1 MSEAVSTVVR
11 RPDFAALADV
21 AAIEPELD
29 RHLARCRE
37 TVARA
42 AAARPVSWAS
52 LMQPQAEAHN
62 ALNLFW
68 SPVSHLNAVV
78 NTEALREV
86 YKRCLPKLSAYWTEL
101 GQNTALHAAT
111 LELRGGEAFDALTT
125 AERREVEND
134 LRDFELGGVAL
145 DDAGKA
151 RFGEIAQS
159 LSRLTTEFS
168 DAVLDA
174 TNAWEKSIDDVARLD
189 GLPPS
194 AIAAARQ
201 RAEAKGESGWLLN
214 LEFPVYHAVMTFAND
229 RALRAEV
236 YEAFVTRA
244 SDRGPHAG
252 RWDNAPRLHDILTLR
267 AAKAALL
274 GRASYAELSMA
285 RKMVESPGQVVA
297 FLDDLA
303 ERAVPRARAEFDA
316 LRAFAGKEFANGAGT
331 SAGKEFANGA
341 GTSAAEEFANGAGTS
356 AASEAG
362 APGDVAADV
371 AAWDVLWLSDRLKKR
386 EHDLSDEDLKPYFP
400 ASRAIPGLFAVC
412 GKLFG
417 LDIVRDESVEV
428 YHPDVA
434 YYTITDADG
443 GLRGA
448 FYLDPYARAHK
459 RGGAWMDVCAT
470 RQRIASDGADAVQL
484 PIAYLVCNLTPPV
497 DGSDGEPQ
505 PALLTHRE
513 VTTLFH
519 EFGHGL
525 HHMLTRIETAGVSG
539 INGVEWDAVELPSQ
553 FLENWCWE
561 RESLD
566 LIAAHVDTGEP
577 LPDALL
583 ERLRGA
589 RNFQS
594 AMQLVRQLEFAL
606 FDMRLHLDST
616 PEAAADVQ
624 GTLDAVRARVAV
636 VPTPDFNRF
645 QNGFSHIFAGGYAAG
660 YFSYK
665 WAEVLS
671 ADAFARFEEEGIFNA
686 DTGRDF
692 MESVLE
698 VGGSRDAM
706 ASFVA
711 FRGREPSIEPLL
723 RQSGL
728 MAVGEGAS

>member
-1 MSEAVSTVVR
+1 MNDDANATLR
-11 RPDFAALADV
+11 RPAFLPGGAV
-21 AAIEPELD
+21 PGGLD
-29 RHLARCRE
+29 TVEARLDEHLAHCRA
-37 TVARA
+37 TVDA
-42 AAARPVSWAS
+42 AASARPVTWAS
-52 LMQPQAEAHN
+52 LMGSQAEAHN
-62 ALNLFW
+62 ALSLFW
-68 SPVSHLNAVV
+68 SPVSHLNAVM
-78 NTEALREV
+78 NTEALRET
-86 YKRCLPKLSAYWTEL
+86 YNRCLPKLSAYWTAL
-101 GQNTALHAAT
+101 GQNVALHEAT
-111 LELRGGEAFDALTT
+111 LALRNGETYATLSD
-125 AERREVEND
+125 AERREIDND

-151 RFGEIAQS
+151 RFGEIAQT
-159 LSRLTTEFS
+159 LSRLGSEFS

-174 TNAWEKSIDDVARLD
+174 TNAWEKRVEDVARLG
-189 GLPPS
+189 GLPGS
-194 AIAAARQ
+194 AIAAARS
-201 RAEAKGESGWLLN
+201 RAEAKGLEGWLLN
-214 LEFPVYHAVMTFAND
+214 LEFPVYQAVMTFADD
-229 RALRAEV
+229 RALRREL

-244 SDRGPHAG
+244 SDQGPDAG
-252 RWDNAPRLHDILTLR
+252 RWDNASRMTGILRQR

-274 GRASYAELSMA
+274 GRDNYAELSMA
-285 RKMVESPGQVVA
+285 RKMVERPEQVID

-303 ERAVPRARAEFDA
+303 ERALPTARAEFAALQSFARELAAADDA
-316 LRAFAGKEFANGAGT
+316 VDDAADDASDDAARGGAADG
-331 SAGKEFANGA
+331 
-341 GTSAAEEFANGAGTS
+341 SAADLAG
-356 AASEAG
+356 
-362 APGDVAADV
+362 VAESV
-371 AAWDVLWLSDRLKKR
+371 AAWDILWLSDRLKR
-386 EHDLSDEDLKPYFP
+386 RDHDLSNEDLKPYFP
-400 ASRAIPGLFAVC
+400 ATRAVPGLFAVC
-412 GKLFG
+412 GQLFG
-417 LDIVRDESVEV
+417 LDIAREETAEV

-434 YYTITDADG
+434 FYTIRDASG
-443 GLRGA
+443 ELRGG
-448 FYLDPYARAHK
+448 FYLDPYAREHK

-470 RQRIASDGADAVQL
+470 RQRVGGIVQL

-497 DGSDGEPQ
+497 VGPDGEAR
-505 PALLTHRE
+505 PALLTHQE

-566 LIAAHVDTGEP
+566 LIAGHVDTGAP
-577 LPDALL
+577 LPDDLL

-594 AMQLVRQLEFAL
+594 AMQLVRQLELAL

-616 PEAAADVQ
+616 PDAAADPQ
-624 GTLDAVRARVAV
+624 ATLDGVRARVSV
-636 VPTPDFNRF
+636 VPVPDFNRF

-671 ADAFARFEEEGIFNA
+671 ADAFSRFEEEGVMNPE
-686 DTGRDF
+686 TGRAF

-706 ASFVA
+706 RSFVA

-728 MAVGEGAS
+728 RTLEPGTTPAS